1 MKIYV
6 DSVIGI
12 VESVRMK
19 EITRLTLPLPSAL
32 HALLLK
38 RAKSARRTLTA
49 EILLT
54 LETIT
59 LAKAQPITR

>member
-1 MKIYV
+1 
-6 DSVIGI
+6 
-12 VESVRMK
+12 MK